1 MSEHA
6 QRVKKFNDLFMYAHL
21 VLFDMLEKM
30 AQPTTNMTAFG
41 GSTVAGTADD
51 NLASVTSLFKA
62 FTALAQVC
70 CAACSGWCVSHV
82 ITRQSRDV
90 HRNTSAPSLE
100 NLCRQLYRKTSSR
113 CWPPLPP
120 LPPK

>member
-6 QRVKKFNDLFMYAHL
+6 RRVKKCNDLFMYAHL

-51 NLASVTSLFKA
+51 NLASVTLLFKA

-70 CAACSGWCVSHV
+70 CAACSGWCVPHV
-82 ITRQSRDV
+82 IT
-90 HRNTSAPSLE
+90 
-100 NLCRQLYRKTSSR
+100 
-113 CWPPLPP
+113 
-120 LPPK
+120 